1 MLKWVQGGLSAVAGT
16 TEPEYGPEAIH
27 PVTKRIKDPQ
37 QISRQTTA
45 EDFKWQLLSYTNV
58 ETLTM
63 YFTDLST
70 KSKGFVQIIY
80 SLIMG
85 VVNTAHFNLR
95 CNGKWYSLPL
105 QDYKIEGNNVTAKN
119 FSLKLGEDGVLYQ
132 LKSAMGS
139 TMVDLTF
146 KQVSPGVIFGED
158 GTTLYGTDAENPWGK
173 MRHCFWPRCTV
184 EGAIVNNDLGKVD
197 ISLQNGLGMVVMAL
211 QGMKPHH
218 AASSWNFLN
227 YQGDEYSAVVM
238 EFTTPKSY
246 AKTRV
251 NIGIL
256 VKGDKIISTSI
267 DNDVVHENPK
277 INDIWPV
284 PQKITFQDPKNGWKL
299 TGNLDHL
306 VERVDVMAEIPQ
318 FVKNLV
324 SNISGAKP
332 YIYQYME
339 DFELE
344 YEGEK
349 EKGPGYCEVTF
360 ISE

>member
-27 PVTKRIKDPQ
+27 PITRRVDPGHVSRATTKQ
-37 QISRQTTA
+37 
-45 EDFKWQLLSYTNV
+45 DFEWQLLSYTNV

-70 KSKGFVQIIY
+70 KNKGFAQIIY
-80 SLIMG
+80 SQIMG

-95 CNGKWYSLPL
+95 CGKQWYSLPL
-105 QDYKIEGNNVTAKN
+105 ENYKFTGNDVAAKN
-119 FSLKLGEDGVLYQ
+119 FSLKLNEDGTSYH
-132 LKSAMGS
+132 LKSAVGN
-139 TMVDLTF
+139 TIVDMTF
-146 KQVSPGVIFGED
+146 QRGSPGVIFGQD
-158 GTTLYGTDAENPWGK
+158 GTTLYGTDVENPWGK
-173 MRHCFWPRCTV
+173 MRHSFWPRCTV
-184 EGAIVNNDLGKVD
+184 EGAIINNDVGKVELT
-197 ISLQNGLGMVVMAL
+197 SQSSKGMVVMAL

-256 VKGDKIISTSI
+256 VKGDEIVEASI
-267 DNDVVHENPK
+267 DNEVIHEDPRT
-277 INDIWPV
+277 NDIWPV
-284 PQKITFQDPKNGWKL
+284 PQKITFKFPHGGAL
-299 TGNLDHL
+299 TAQLEHL

-332 YIYQYME
+332 YIYQYAE
-339 DFELE
+339 DFELQ
-344 YEGEK
+344 YKGNV